1 MSRHAPLPSSRVSSP
16 TSLQSAAHELETQI
30 RQIRAS
36 ELFDPDW
43 YHARYG
49 DVTLLGIGPEE
60 HYLRIGARLLRDPG
74 PHFSTG
80 YYLTTH
86 ADVARSGM
94 NPLLHFVNNGR
105 AEGRWASSISHL
117 TAEEVTRVREAF
129 DQRFYM
135 SQVAETEFPV
145 FDALHHYLSLGYKQ
159 GLDPTPD
166 FSTSYYLKR
175 APDVRNSTGTNPFV
189 HYILTGEAEGRRV
202 LPFAERIRRVRNN
215 PKISVIVPNYN
226 HGRFLDQRLQS
237 ILDQSYQNIEVIV
250 LDDASS
256 DNSVEVISRHCDG
269 NSAKVRCILNSKNSG
284 NVFRQWRKGVEEAR
298 GELVWICESDD
309 FCDPGFLEALVP
321 NFRDRSV
328 NIAFGRIQ
336 FADKDG
342 DFRPGLDAYREG
354 AEPGIWSQRACRPA
368 AEWFSNGFG
377 VNNVIANVGG
387 CIFRRQEL
395 TESVW
400 DEAESYTVLGD
411 WFLYA
416 NLAGGGQIVYEPAA
430 VAFFR
435 QHGQNT
441 SVSAFAHLPFYLEH
455 QRLMTFL
462 KRCWDIPGH
471 TIDAFVGKIAHQY
484 QHFKAAEKFGRLE
497 DHVDSMELKRLR
509 RDRPHILIALLGFH
523 SGGGEVFPINLA
535 NALNRSGC
543 LVSLLAMD
551 MLKVNEDMLATLDSS
566 IPVYDGDL
574 VSDMG
579 VDAFLESAGVSLIH
593 SHMLSLEWYF
603 FGAGQMKT
611 RIPYLVTLHGSYEAS
626 SATDET
632 IRLLADRVSHWV
644 YTTDR
649 NLDRLRTLQL
659 QPSSF
664 TKMSNAM
671 PLDSRPFPLT
681 RGEMGIQEN
690 AVVFTLVARG
700 IPRKGWG
707 TSIGAF
713 RLLRN
718 RNPHVKMHLLLC
730 GDGPETD
737 KMQRAHGEDPDIT
750 FLGYQSCIHGLY
762 RLSDCA
768 LLPTRYAG
776 ESYPLCLIQ
785 ALQSG
790 TPVIATDIG
799 EIPRIIHRDNQHGGL
814 LISASQDSE
823 RFTERLVDA
832 MLSMLSATVRE
843 NFRIGATAI
852 AENYDIGEL
861 AAKYRSLYD
870 RMLNSHMVDTIP
882 GATGVEK

>member
-1 MSRHAPLPSSRVSSP
+1 MTRLAPTPPSRASSR
-16 TSLQSAAHELETQI
+16 TALQLAGGELETQI
-30 RQIRAS
+30 RQLRAT

-43 YHARYG
+43 YCARYG
-49 DVTLLGIGPEE
+49 DVPLMGMGPEE
-60 HYLRIGARLLRDPG
+60 HYLRIGARLRRDPG

-86 ADVARSGM
+86 ADVYRSGV
-94 NPLLHFVNNGR
+94 NPLLHFVYNGR
-105 AEGRWASSISHL
+105 AEGRRGSAIAHL
-117 TAEEVTRVREAF
+117 TAQEEARVREAF

-145 FDALHHYLSLGYKQ
+145 FDALHHYLSVGWKQ

-175 APDVRNSTGTNPFV
+175 AADVRGSAGTNPFV
-189 HYILTGEAEGRRV
+189 HHVLVGKAEGRRV
-202 LPFAERIRRVRNN
+202 LPFAERIRRVRSN
-215 PKISVIVPNYN
+215 PKVSVIVPNYN

-237 ILDQSYQNIEVIV
+237 ILDQTYQNIEVIV
-250 LDDASS
+250 LDDCSS
-256 DNSVEVISRHCDG
+256 DNSVEVISGHCERNPG
-269 NSAKVRCILNSKNSG
+269 KIRCILNTKNSG
-284 NVFRQWRKGVEEAR
+284 NVFRQWRKGAEEAR

-321 NFRDRSV
+321 NFKDRSINV
-328 NIAFGRIQ
+328 AFGRIQ
-336 FADKDG
+336 FSDAEG
-342 DFRPGLDAYREG
+342 GFRPGLDAYREG
-354 AEPGIWSQRACRPA
+354 AEPGIWDLRTCRPA
-368 AEWFSNGFG
+368 SEWFSNGFG

-387 CIFRRQEL
+387 CVFRRQSLSEA
-395 TESVW
+395 VW
-400 DEAESYTVLGD
+400 EEAQSYTVLGD

-416 NLAGGGQIVYEPAA
+416 NLAGGGQVVYEPAA
-430 VAFFR
+430 VASFR
-435 QHGQNT
+435 QHGHNT
-441 SVSAFAHLPFYLEH
+441 SVSAFGHLPFYLEH

-462 KRCWDIPGH
+462 KRCWDIPGQ
-471 TIDAFVGKIAHQY
+471 TVDAFVGKVAHQY
-484 QHFKAAEKFGRLE
+484 RHFKAAEKFGRLE
-497 DHVDSMELKRLR
+497 NHLDAAELKKLR
-509 RDRPHILIALLGFH
+509 RERPHILIALLGFH

-543 LVSLLAMD
+543 LVSMLAMD
-551 MLKVNEDMLATLDSS
+551 MLSVNEDMLAALDPS

-632 IRLLADRVSHWV
+632 IRILAGGVSHWV

-649 NLDRLRTLQL
+649 NLDRLRSLQL
-659 QPSSF
+659 PPSSF

-671 PLDSRPFPLT
+671 PLDSRPFPRS
-681 RGEMGIQEN
+681 RGEMGIPDN
-690 AVVFTLVARG
+690 AIVFTLVARG

-707 TSIGAF
+707 TSINAF
-713 RLLRN
+713 LRLRERN
-718 RNPHVKMHLLLC
+718 ADVKMHLLLC

-737 KMQRAHGEDPDIT
+737 KLQRAHGQDPDIT

-799 EIPRIIHRDNQHGGL
+799 EISRIISRNGQRGGL

-832 MLSMLSATVRE
+832 MSSMLSATARE
-843 NFRIGATAI
+843 NFRIGAAGI
-852 AENYDIGEL
+852 ARHYDIGEL
-861 AAKYRSLYD
+861 AARYQALYH
-870 RMLNSHMVDTIP
+870 RMLLSYIADESLLAKP
-882 GATGVEK
+882 AS